1 MSRAVPDADADTKCC
16 RRATVAAAIIAGG
29 RGTRMGG
36 AGVTKGLLTVQG
48 RPILQRQ
55 LDVLRRCFDD
65 VLVVANDPSVGP
77 ALASLLGPDA
87 AGVRVVADRLPGGGI
102 GPLAGLDA
110 ALDALPPAAE
120 AVVCVGGDMPFLD
133 APVLALLRDSA
144 PGAAAVLP
152 RIGSTGSSGGA
163 GVHTEPLLARYGRA
177 CAPIVREQIDRGD
190 YAMWRLLARLPLVS
204 FIDEPALRAVDPDLR
219 CLFNV
224 NTPGDLAAAEAAAPG
239 PGTGPLSADRGRRR

>member
-1 MSRAVPDADADTKCC
+1 MTRAVPDADRMSD

-36 AGVTKGLLTVQG
+36 AGVSKGLLAVQG
-48 RPILQRQ
+48 RPIVQRQ

-65 VLVVANDPSVGP
+65 VTIVANDP

-110 ALDALPPAAE
+110 ALDALPPGAE
-120 AVVCVGGDMPFLD
+120 AVVCVAGDMPFLD
-133 APVLALLRDSA
+133 APVLALLRDTA
-144 PGAAAVLP
+144 PGATAVLP
-152 RIGSTGSSGGA
+152 RIGSAGGTTGHA
-163 GVHTEPLLARYGRA
+163 EPLLARYGRA
-177 CAPIVREQIDRGD
+177 CAPIVREQIQRGD
-190 YAMWRLLARLPLVS
+190 YAMWRLLARLPLVT

-224 NTPGDLAAAEAAAPG
+224 NTPGDLAAADAAAPG
-239 PGTGPLSADRGRRR
+239 PGTGPLADRGQRR